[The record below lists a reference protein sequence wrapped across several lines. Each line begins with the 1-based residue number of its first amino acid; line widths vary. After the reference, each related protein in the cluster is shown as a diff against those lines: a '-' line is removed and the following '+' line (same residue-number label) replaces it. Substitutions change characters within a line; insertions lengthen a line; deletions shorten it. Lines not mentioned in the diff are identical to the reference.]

1 MKDIHAA
8 RILIL
13 DFGSQYTQIIG
24 RRIRDIGVFSEIH
37 SCNMSSEKIKAF
49 RPSGIILSGGPESV
63 IETGT
68 VRAPEIV
75 FQLGCPILGICY
87 GLQTMAVQLGGQVVQ
102 GKHREFGYTQVKL
115 RNHSPLLDGIE
126 DHVGHDSGS
135 LIDVW
140 MSHGDHV
147 SVLPPKFHI
156 IASSDSCE
164 IIGMADVDR
173 QYYGLQFHPEVTH
186 TRQGLRI
193 LERFVLDIC
202 GCKRVW
208 TTKNIIQ
215 DSINKI
221 KQDVG
226 QSNVILGLS
235 GGVDSS
241 VVAALLHQAIGKQLT
256 CILIDT
262 GLLRE
267 NEASDVQRVFSK
279 HMGVKLITVHAE
291 ERFFS
296 ALKGVIDPEDKRK
309 IVGKLFIEIF
319 EEQAKKIKNVKW
331 LAQGTIYP
339 DVVESAGIGAG
350 RARMIKSHHNV
361 GGLPK
366 DMSLK
371 LLEPLRELFKDEVI
385 KMGIELGLSSDLVY
399 RHAFP
404 GPGLAVR
411 ILGEVK
417 KEFADILRR
426 ADAILIDEL
435 HKSGLYYKVS
445 KAFVVFLPVKSVG
458 VLGDARHYDHVVA
471 IRAVETVDYMTAH
484 CARLPHKFLEK
495 VSNRITNEV
504 SGISRVVYDLSSK
517 PPATIEWE

>member
-1 MKDIHAA
+1 MKDIHAE

-24 RRIRDIGVFSEIH
+24 RRIRDIGVYCEIH
-37 SCNMSSEKIKAF
+37 PCHMESEKIKAF
-49 RPSGIILSGGPESV
+49 KPSGIILSGGPESV

-75 FQLGCPILGICY
+75 FQLGCPVLGICY
-87 GLQTMAVQLGGQVVQ
+87 GLQTMAVQLGGQVEQ
-102 GKHREFGYTQVKL
+102 GKHREFGYTQVQLKN
-115 RNHSPLLDGIE
+115 RSPLLDGIE
-126 DHVGHDSGS
+126 DHVGKDSGP

-147 SVLPPKFHI
+147 SVLPPHFSI

-164 IIGMADVDR
+164 IIGMADVKR
-173 QYYGLQFHPEVTH
+173 HFYGLQFHPEVSH

-208 TTKNIIQ
+208 TTQNIVEESIKKIQ
-215 DSINKI
+215 DK
-221 KQDVG
+221 VG
-226 QSNVILGLS
+226 KDNVILGLS
-235 GGVDSS
+235 GGVDSA
-241 VVAALLHQAIGKQLT
+241 VVAALLHRAIGEQLI
-256 CILIDT
+256 CILVDT
-262 GLLRE
+262 GLLRQ
-267 NEASDVQRVFSK
+267 NEVKEVQVIFAK
-279 HMGVKLITVHAE
+279 HMGIHLITVNAE
-291 ERFFS
+291 ERFFT
-296 ALKGVIDPEDKRK
+296 ALSSVTDPEKKRK
-309 IVGKLFIEIF
+309 IVGKLFIDIF
-319 EEQAKKIKNVKW
+319 EEESKKLKNVKW

-339 DVVESAGIGAG
+339 DVVESAGEGAG
-350 RARMIKSHHNV
+350 KARMIKSHHNV

-366 DMSLK
+366 TMSLK

-385 KMGIELGLSSDLVY
+385 KMGIELGLPYDSVY
-399 RHAFP
+399 RHGFP

-417 KEFADILRR
+417 KEFVETLRR

-435 HKSGLYYKVS
+435 HKNELYYKVS

-471 IRAVETVDYMTAH
+471 IRVVETVDYMTAH
-484 CARLPHKFLEK
+484 CARLPHEFLEK

-504 SGISRVVYDLSSK
+504 PGISRVVYDLSSK